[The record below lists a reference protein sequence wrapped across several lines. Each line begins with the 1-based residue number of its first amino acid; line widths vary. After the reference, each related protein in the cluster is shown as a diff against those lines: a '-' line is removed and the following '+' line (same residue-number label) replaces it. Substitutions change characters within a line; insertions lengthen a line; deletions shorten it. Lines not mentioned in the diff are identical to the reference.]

1 MQDFFKFFSITW
13 IQIFLILSQAS
24 AATYYVSPS
33 GNDSS
38 SGTSLSSPLK
48 TIRQALSMARANGDI
63 IYVATGTYTE
73 TVYISQSGITL
84 SASPNNTPVIDG
96 GTTLPSGDWGSLL
109 SVAGNNNIVSG
120 FEIKNSNI
128 TGAHVGGYGIQVGG
142 HNNTISKMNVH
153 HAWEQGI
160 VINGDY
166 NTLEDSKVW
175 QASYRN
181 KDSNLTGSTG
191 GWGMGVTAARNND
204 PAALKP
210 GITSYVILRRNTI
223 FNNWGEGISCFAA
236 DHCTMEDNIVYDNW
250 ATNMYLSD
258 ATNSVVQRNL
268 IYISS
273 APAISMSAHIGL
285 LMADEIS
292 SVPRSSN
299 NLVINNFIYN
309 ATLDAFS
316 WSAVPNSG
324 LKNVLIANNT
334 VVDGNLKTGDSSMAN
349 SNSQIRNNIITG
361 KNNSV
366 PSNNGIIFSNNNW
379 SVAPPAA
386 AAATNDIIA
395 DPQIA
400 RTGTTT
406 PGTLTSAFFKISG
419 SSPVINKA

>member
-153 HAWEQGI
+153 HAWEQG
-160 VINGDY
+160 
-166 NTLEDSKVW
+166 
-175 QASYRN
+175 
-181 KDSNLTGSTG
+181 
-191 GWGMGVTAARNND
+191 
-204 PAALKP
+204 
-210 GITSYVILRRNTI
+210 
-223 FNNWGEGISCFAA
+223 
-236 DHCTMEDNIVYDNW
+236 
-250 ATNMYLSD
+250 
-258 ATNSVVQRNL
+258 
-268 IYISS
+268 
-273 APAISMSAHIGL
+273 
-285 LMADEIS
+285 
-292 SVPRSSN
+292 
-299 NLVINNFIYN
+299 
-309 ATLDAFS
+309 
-316 WSAVPNSG
+316 
-324 LKNVLIANNT
+324 
-334 VVDGNLKTGDSSMAN
+334 
-349 SNSQIRNNIITG
+349 
-361 KNNSV
+361 
-366 PSNNGIIFSNNNW
+366 
-379 SVAPPAA
+379 
-386 AAATNDIIA
+386 
-395 DPQIA
+395 
-400 RTGTTT
+400 
-406 PGTLTSAFFKISG
+406 
-419 SSPVINKA
+419 